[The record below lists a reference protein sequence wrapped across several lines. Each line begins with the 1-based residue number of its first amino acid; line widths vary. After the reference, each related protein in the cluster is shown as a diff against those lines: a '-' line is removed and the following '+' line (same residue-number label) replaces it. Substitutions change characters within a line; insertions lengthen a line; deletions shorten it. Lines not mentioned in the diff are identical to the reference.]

1 VRVSRSAEEI
11 HVFDS
16 GPAMRKTH
24 APARKD
30 CLFFS
35 VGEASGGAK
44 TLFSRHFRLGMLPA
58 GEFRNA
64 RPSDGAFSRLDRR
77 KSMKRFSWL
86 YLGALTGALVC
97 LAPPASRADE
107 YDKKTVVTIDQ
118 RTEVPGIV
126 LEPGTYVIKLLNSS
140 SNRHI
145 AEIMNERM
153 DHLYALTFTVAAEKI
168 TRTGK
173 TVLTF
178 YEGSNDRP
186 PALRKWFWPGD
197 TIGQE
202 FVYPKDQAARIAAA
216 TKEKVPE
223 GDLPT
228 IAQSG
233 QSLTP
238 DNAKQLSSDVTE
250 QKAPEASLDARAA
263 EPPSPEPARSSES
276 SVSVIAQKT
285 PPPAPQQRADEE
297 RTPDSVVAA
306 SSDTPPETA
315 SSTSPDTT
323 LPQTASYAPLI
334 GIIGIVSFTLALS
347 VAAIRRQRSL

>member
-1 VRVSRSAEEI
+1 
-11 HVFDS
+11 
-16 GPAMRKTH
+16 
-24 APARKD
+24 
-30 CLFFS
+30 
-35 VGEASGGAK
+35 
-44 TLFSRHFRLGMLPA
+44 
-58 GEFRNA
+58 
-64 RPSDGAFSRLDRR
+64 
-77 KSMKRFSWL
+77 MKRFSLL

-97 LAPPASRADE
+97 LAPPASKADE

-153 DHLYALTFTVAAEKI
+153 DHLYALTFTVAAEKV

-178 YEGSNDRP
+178 YEGSNGRP

-202 FVYPKDQAARIAAA
+202 FVYPKDQAARISAA

-223 GDLPT
+223 GNLPT
-228 IAQSG
+228 VAQSG

-238 DNAKQLSSDVTE
+238 DNAKGLSSEVTE
-250 QKAPEASLDARAA
+250 QKAPQVSLDARAA
-263 EPPSPEPARSSES
+263 EPPSPPPAASSES
-276 SVSVIAQKT
+276 PVTVIAQNT
-285 PPPAPQQRADEE
+285 PPPPQPQPQPQRTDETRTSDSAVAPTSN
-297 RTPDSVVAA
+297 TPPQTASNT
-306 SSDTPPETA
+306 SSDT
-315 SSTSPDTT
+315 S

-334 GIIGIVSFTLALS
+334 GAIGIASFTLALT
-347 VAAIRRQRSL
+347 VAAIRRQRSS